1 MNKYSIRILF
11 CVFSFICFS
20 NIEAYVINRT
30 SSESLVHWASSVSV
44 IDLYLNPVNSQGLS
58 SITVNEQ
65 VDASIAEWNSKSRIT
80 LRKKATSGTGQ
91 NGVNEIYFSN
101 NQDIFN
107 GTGVVGITQVAFKDN
122 NGEILEADIIINDQV
137 FFTTNIDEI
146 KYLGNVLTHEMGHFF
161 GLGHGQVAGSTML
174 YALSRGQ
181 NQIAAD
187 DMAGIYSMY
196 PTGDSTK
203 GSLTGKIIG
212 GNGLLGIFG
221 AHVQA
226 ISVSSGQVAGA
237 SISDTDGSFVINGL
251 IKNDQ
256 YYIYTNPIA
265 QVGLPSKYNGVR
277 YDFCESSNKYRGSF
291 YQSCGSSDEG
301 HPQAVKLNAA
311 TVAVGN
317 ITIRCGLDVPT
328 EYMHSKNTTPADF
341 DIQDNVISGLGNSF
355 TGYFSNQELLL
366 SQIDYFRMDYSNVDW
381 NAVSDSEDLYIELKV
396 INQAM
401 YSPFK
406 AVIGVKRNSTSYVV
420 NPQYIQEDD
429 GWINLE
435 SVVRIPIKRLNPSD
449 NDIEISITPKSIVS
463 ASAGLPFVKT
473 DYFPSSSYFED
484 SLSFYLVSATIV
496 KDNGNLTYSLVSS
509 KNDQLSDNTQC
520 PDALNTYALSN
531 YTIKGAAISSKAK
544 RDESG
549 LACGTVDLNGGPGNG
564 PGGFFIGLIFS
575 LMVCSLTSS
584 IIRNNKT
591 I

>member
-11 CVFSFICFS
+11 LIVSFVWFS

-30 SSESLVHWASSVSV
+30 SSESLVHWACGVSL
-44 IDLYLNPVNSQGLS
+44 IDLYLNPGNSQGLS

-80 LRKKATSGTGQ
+80 LRKKATSGAGQ

-101 NQDIFN
+101 NQEIFN

-122 NGEILEADIIINDQV
+122 NGEILEADIIINDLV
-137 FFTTNIDEI
+137 AFTTDIDEI

-181 NQIAAD
+181 NKIAAD

-226 ISVSSGQVAGA
+226 ISLSSGQVAGA
-237 SISDTDGSFVINGL
+237 SISETDGSFVINGL
-251 IKNDQ
+251 TKNDQ
-256 YYIYTNPIA
+256 YYIYTNPIT

-277 YDFCESSNKYRGSF
+277 YDFCESSKKYRGSF

-301 HPQAVKLNAA
+301 HPQTIRLNAA
-311 TVAVGN
+311 SVAVGN

-328 EYMHSKNTTPADF
+328 EYMQSKNTTPADF
-341 DIQDNVISGLGNSF
+341 DLQENVLSGLGNSF
-355 TGYFSNQELLL
+355 TGYFSTQELLL

-435 SVVRIPIKRLNPSD
+435 SIVRIPIKRLNPSD
-449 NDIEISITPKSIVS
+449 NDIEISITPKSIIS
-463 ASAGLPFVKT
+463 ASASLPFVKT

-549 LACGTVDLNGGPGNG
+549 LACGTVDLNGSAGNG

-575 LMVCSLTSS
+575 LMVCSLTTS